1 MPTLQNHPRVITQA
15 AAVDGRRTRYAIE
28 GVKGLLLDCKPSGER
43 TWFARYQVGHGA
55 NRTERFYRIGSFDKD
70 DDDFKT
76 LGQAIDAAA
85 EVRVDAKKH
94 KRDRFAEERTP
105 EITGTTFEDL
115 FTRWIERHAKVYKKS
130 WQADVDM
137 YHRHIRSRLGN
148 SDATA
153 LKRRDVIN
161 VLDDIA
167 DTVSGIQA
175 NRAQALISAVLN
187 WALSEDMLEANPAH
201 GIRKRGQEQQR
212 ERVMSEAELKAF
224 WGALTDQPIDR
235 ALKLLLLLGQRRD
248 EVGRAAAT
256 ELQADAWNIPGGME
270 GRTKNKLPHIVPLT
284 PYARGLFGTGF
295 KFYPTT
301 LSHRFRDVVRGLEM
315 ADIRLHDLRHCCAT
329 GMAALGIPRDVRERV
344 QNQVTGRRLSIGSR
358 YDQHEYL
365 VEKRQALERWQA
377 EVLRLVGGEQSLP
390 VNS

>member
-15 AAVDGRRTRYAIE
+15 AAIDGRRTRYAIE

-43 TWFARYQVGHGA
+43 TWFARYQVGHGT

-70 DDDFKT
+70 ADDYKT

-105 EITGTTFEDL
+105 EITGTTFDDL
-115 FTRWIERHAKVYKKS
+115 FNRWIDRHAKVYKKS

-137 YHRHIRSRLGN
+137 YGRHIRSRLGK
-148 SDATA
+148 SDATV

-212 ERVMSEAELKAF
+212 ERVMSEVELRAF

-248 EVGRAAAT
+248 EVGRAAAA
-256 ELQADAWNIPGGME
+256 ELQTDAWNIPGGMD

-295 KFYPTT
+295 NFYPTT
-301 LSHRFRDVVRGLEM
+301 LSHRFRDVVRGLAM

-377 EVLRLVGGEQSLP
+377 EVLRIVGAEQSLP
-390 VNS
+390 VSS